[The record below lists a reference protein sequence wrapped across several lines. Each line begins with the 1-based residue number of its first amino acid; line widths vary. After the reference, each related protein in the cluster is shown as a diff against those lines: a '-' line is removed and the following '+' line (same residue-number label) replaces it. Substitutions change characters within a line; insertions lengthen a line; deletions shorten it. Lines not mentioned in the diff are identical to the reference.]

1 MDTDPAMVNYLL
13 SSSEGKAGIVSIW
26 EWNMS
31 HRQMAKT
38 SIAGIASQ
46 RAERLFACRGTGNI
60 RSVKSMA
67 GRDDFFYDFKLP
79 FVPNIPIEAQNDG
92 FVVGRHRVC
101 PPPSD
106 RGDPI
111 TREMVPAS

>member
-46 RAERLFACRGTGNI
+46 RTAARKALRGRGPPLDAKSKTACCCTFHLEIVHAWNGEEFFDGRLEFAVRNKFL
-60 RSVKSMA
+60 RQQA
-67 GRDDFFYDFKLP
+67 
-79 FVPNIPIEAQNDG
+79 
-92 FVVGRHRVC
+92 
-101 PPPSD
+101 
-106 RGDPI
+106 
-111 TREMVPAS
+111 PAPRISF